1 MKGCGYQV
9 EYAKLSREELQN
21 ELAKLQNEYDSFK
34 AMNLK
39 LDMSRGKPS
48 PEQLDLSNSLLS
60 NVDGSNAFLED
71 GTDARNYGGLVGI
84 PSMRRIF
91 GELFGCPPENVI
103 VGENSSLHMMFD
115 CIAQACGRGL
125 DGEKPWLLQ
134 GKVKF
139 LCPSPGY
146 DRHFAVTQYF
156 DIENITIPMTPDGPD
171 MDMVEE
177 YVKDPLVKGIWC
189 VPKYSNPDG
198 YSYSDETV
206 QRLASLKPAA
216 NDFRIM
222 WDNAYAVH
230 HLYDDRRDEVL
241 CLYQECL
248 KRGTEKMVLMFMST
262 SKITHP
268 GSGVAAMCASKHNI
282 DLIKSRMTFQ
292 TIGPDKVNQLR
303 ISRYLKDKD
312 GIEQVMKKHAAIIRP
327 KFEAVLD
334 EFERTLAPTGTGRW
348 TNPNGGY
355 FISYYAPNGCAKRT
369 VELCKQAGLTTTPAG
384 ASYPYGDDPAD
395 SNIRVAPTYPTLDEL
410 KTAVK
415 LFSVSARIAH
425 IEKLL
430 S

>member
-1 MKGCGYQV
+1 MSKEQL
-9 EYAKLSREELQN
+9 EN
-21 ELAKLQNEYDSFK
+21 ELESLKKEYDEYK
-34 AMNLK
+34 ALGLK
-39 LDMSRGKPS
+39 LDMSRGKPCK
-48 PEQLDLSNSLLS
+48 EQLDLSNELLT
-60 NVDGSNAFLED
+60 NGTTGNTDTED
-71 GTDARNYGGLVGI
+71 GVDARNYGGLVGI
-84 PSMRRIF
+84 SSMRRIF
-91 GELFGCPPENVI
+91 AELFGCPEDNVI

-125 DGEKPWLLQ
+125 DGEKPWLMQ

-146 DRHFAVTQYF
+146 DRHFGVTQYF
-156 DIENITIPMTPDGPD
+156 DIENIMIPMTPEGPD

-206 QRLASLKPAA
+206 RRLAELKPAA

-230 HLYDDRRDEVL
+230 HLYDDRRDNVL

-248 KRGTEKMVLMFMST
+248 KRGTDKMVLMFMST

-282 DLIKSRMTFQ
+282 DLIKYRLKYQ

-303 ISRYLKDKD
+303 IARYLKNAD
-312 GIEQVMKKHAAIIRP
+312 GIAEVMKKHANIIRP
-327 KFEAVLD
+327 KFELVLKQFD
-334 EFERTLAPTGTGRW
+334 EKLAPNGVGHW
-348 TNPNGGY
+348 TKPNGGY

-369 VELCKQAGLTTTPAG
+369 VELCKQAGVTTTPAG
-384 ASYPYGDDPAD
+384 ASYPYGDDPND
-395 SNIRVAPTYPTLDEL
+395 SNIRVAPTYPPIEELDKAISIFTL
-410 KTAVK
+410 A
-415 LFSVSARIAH
+415 ARIAY

-430 S
+430 A

>member
-1 MKGCGYQV
+1 MSAEQLKT
-9 EYAKLSREELQN
+9 ELKQ
-21 ELAKLQNEYDSFK
+21 LKKEYDGFK

-39 LDMSRGKPS
+39 LDMSRGKPCT
-48 PEQLDLSNSLLS
+48 EQLNLSDDIFDMVSKGNTT
-60 NVDGSNAFLED
+60 LED
-71 GTDARNYGGLVGI
+71 GVDARNYGGLVGI

-91 GELFGCPPENVI
+91 SELFGCPEDNVI

-146 DRHFAVTQYF
+146 DRHFAVTEYF
-156 DIENITIPMTPDGPD
+156 DIENITIPMTENGPD

-177 YVKDPLVKGIWC
+177 YVKDPMVKGIWC

-206 QRLASLKPAA
+206 KRLAALKPAA

-230 HLYDDRRDEVL
+230 HLYDDKQDDVL
-241 CLYQECL
+241 CLYQECI
-248 KRGTEKMVLMFMST
+248 KQGTEKMVLMFMST

-268 GSGVAAMCASKHNI
+268 GSGVAAMCASEHNI
-282 DLIKSRMTFQ
+282 DLIKGRLNFQ
-292 TIGPDKVNQLR
+292 TIGPDKINQKR
-303 ISRYLKDKD
+303 IATFLKDAN
-312 GIEQVMKKHAAIIRP
+312 GIKEHMRKHADIIRP
-327 KFEAVLD
+327 KFEVVLD
-334 EFERTLAPTGTGRW
+334 EFEKSLKPYGVGRW
-348 TNPNGGY
+348 TNPTGGY

-384 ASYPYGDDPAD
+384 ASYPYGNDPDD
-395 SNIRVAPTYPTLDEL
+395 SNIRVAPTYPSTEEL

-415 LFSVSARIAH
+415 LFAVSAKIAY
-425 IEKLL
+425 IEKLMK
-430 S
+430 

>member
-1 MKGCGYQV
+1 MSK
-9 EYAKLSREELQN
+9 EELN
-21 ELAKLQNEYDSFK
+21 SELLTLKKEYDDFK
-34 AMNLK
+34 ALGLS
-39 LDMSRGKPS
+39 LDMSRGKPCT
-48 PEQLDLSNSLLS
+48 EQLDLSDELLT
-60 NVDGSNAFLED
+60 NVTKGDAVLDD

-91 GELFGCPPENVI
+91 AELFGCPVDNVI

-156 DIENITIPMTPDGPD
+156 DIENIMIPMTPTGPD

-206 QRLASLKPAA
+206 RRLAALKPAA
-216 NDFRIM
+216 KDFRIM

-230 HLYDDRRDEVL
+230 HLYEDKKDDVL
-241 CLYQECL
+241 CLYKECI
-248 KRGTEKMVLMFMST
+248 KQGSEKMVLMFMST

-268 GSGVAAMCASKHNI
+268 GSGVAAMCASEHNI
-282 DLIKSRMTFQ
+282 ALIKNRLTFQ

-303 ISRYLKDKD
+303 IARYLKDAD
-312 GIEQVMKKHAAIIRP
+312 GIAQVMKKHADIIRP
-327 KFEAVLD
+327 KFQIVLD
-334 EFERTLAPTGTGRW
+334 EFERSLKPYGVGRW

-355 FISYYAPNGCAKRT
+355 FISYYAPVGCAKRT
-369 VELCKQAGLTTTPAG
+369 VQLCKEAGVTTTPAG
-384 ASYPYGDDPAD
+384 ASYPYGNDPDD
-395 SNIRVAPTYPTLDEL
+395 SNIRVAPTYPTQDEL

-415 LFSVSARIAH
+415 LFATAAKIAY

-430 S
+430 A

>member
-1 MKGCGYQV
+1 MIV
-9 EYAKLSREELQN
+9 EYCKMNRDELKAELELLS
-21 ELAKLQNEYDSFK
+21 KKYDEFK
-34 AMNLK
+34 SMNLS
-39 LDMSRGKPS
+39 LDMSRGKPCTA
-48 PEQLDLSNSLLS
+48 QLDLSNELLT
-60 NVDGSNAFLED
+60 NVTEGNTL
-71 GTDARNYGGLVGI
+71 TDENVESRNYGGLVGI
-84 PSMRRIF
+84 SAMRKIF
-91 GELFGCPPENVI
+91 AELFGCPKDLVI
-103 VGENSSLHMMFD
+103 CGENSSLHMMFD

-125 DGEKPWLLQ
+125 DGEKPWLMQ

-156 DIENITIPMTPDGPD
+156 DIENIMIPMTPDGPN

-177 YVKDPLVKGIWC
+177 YVKDPMVKGIWC

-206 QRLASLKPAA
+206 RRLAELKPAA
-216 NDFRIM
+216 KDFRIM

-230 HLYDDRRDEVL
+230 HLYEDKKDDVL
-241 CLYQECL
+241 CLFQECL

-282 DLIKSRMTFQ
+282 DLIKQRMQFQ
-292 TIGPDKVNQLR
+292 TIGPDKVNQMR
-303 ISRYLKDKD
+303 IARFLKDAN
-312 GIEQVMKKHAAIIRP
+312 GIEEIMKKHADIIRP
-327 KFEAVLD
+327 KFEVVLNEFD
-334 EFERTLAPTGTGRW
+334 ESLKPNGVGRW

-384 ASYPYGDDPAD
+384 ASYPYGDDPND
-395 SNIRVAPTYPTLDEL
+395 SNIRIAPTYPTLDEL
-410 KTAVK
+410 KIAVK
-415 LFSVSARIAH
+415 LFSVSARIAYL
-425 IEKLL
+425 EKLL
-430 S
+430 AE